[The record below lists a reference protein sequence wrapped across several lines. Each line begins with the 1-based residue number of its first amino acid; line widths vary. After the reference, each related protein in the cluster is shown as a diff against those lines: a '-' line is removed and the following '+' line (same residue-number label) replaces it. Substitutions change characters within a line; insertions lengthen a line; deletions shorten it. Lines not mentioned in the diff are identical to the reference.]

1 MQIPFEVDP
10 PNKDGNSGT
19 KSNAS
24 IPASPQSRQSPQGT
38 QDSQDIQD
46 YQVPAQIQAQK
57 PLTVTQLTRQITLL
71 LEGKFRS
78 LTVEAELS
86 NVKRASSGHWYFSLK
101 DDQSQIRCVMFRNA
115 AAGLRFEP
123 ENGLEIVVRGHLTV
137 YQQRGEYQLMVS
149 AMEPKGLGALQ
160 LAFEQL
166 KAKLEA
172 EGLFA
177 AEHKQP
183 IPFLPRRIGIVTS
196 AAGAVIHDMLT
207 VLERRFAGIPV
218 LFFPTPVQGD
228 SAAPRLVEA
237 IRYLNSLRDSQ
248 QIDVLIIGRGGG
260 SMEDLWAFND
270 EKLARAIFASD
281 IPVISAVGHE
291 TDFTIADFVSD
302 LRAPTPSAALEQAV
316 PNKQDLIQTVS
327 QKQERLQRKMLQELG
342 RLREHVEAVR
352 LRLAS
357 PVAMVQQY
365 AQRVDDLDSLLRERT
380 LRQLE
385 NLRSRTTGIAEKLFL
400 LSPGRE
406 LSTHRHSLKI
416 LWNRLTRAVSLL
428 HKKRSDSV
436 QQRMD
441 LLDSLSPLSVLH
453 RGYSVTL
460 DNKGKALRSVK
471 EVHSGEE
478 LQVRME
484 DGTLQ
489 TKVVSVKPKQKT

>member
-10 PNKDGNSGT
+10 PEKSVKTGT
-19 KSNAS
+19 KSESSNPDNLS
-24 IPASPQSRQSPQGT
+24 NSVNPKSPVGF
-38 QDSQDIQD
+38 
-46 YQVPAQIQAQK
+46 QATTAKPTQK
-57 PLTVTQLTRQITLL
+57 PLTVSQLTRQITIL

-78 LTVEAELS
+78 LKVEAELS

-101 DDQSQIRCVMFRNA
+101 DDQSQIRGVMFRNA
-115 AAGLRFEP
+115 AVSLRFEP
-123 ENGLEIVVRGHLTV
+123 ENGLEVTVHGHITV
-137 YQQRGEYQLMVS
+137 YQVRGEYQLMIS
-149 AMEPKGLGALQ
+149 SMEPKGLGALQ

-177 AEHKQP
+177 PEQKQQ
-183 IPFLPRRIGIVTS
+183 IPFLPRRIGIITS
-196 AAGAVIHDMLT
+196 ATGAVIHDMLT

-218 LFFPTPVQGD
+218 LFFPVPVQGD
-228 SAAPRLVEA
+228 SAAPKLAEA
-237 IRYLNSLRDSQ
+237 IRHLNTLRESAQ
-248 QIDVLIIGRGGG
+248 LDVLIVGRGGG

-270 EKLARAIFASD
+270 EKLARAIFASE

-302 LRAPTPSAALEQAV
+302 LRAPTPSAALELAV
-316 PNKQDLIQTVS
+316 PNKEDLRHTVS
-327 QKQERLQRKMLQELG
+327 QKQERLQRTLFQLLD
-342 RLREHVEAVR
+342 RLRENLEAAR
-352 LRLAS
+352 KRLAS
-357 PVAMVQQY
+357 PIAALRQY

-385 NLRSRTTGIAEKLFL
+385 NLRSITSGIAEKLFL

-406 LSTHRHSLKI
+406 VTTHRNTLKMQQD
-416 LWNRLTRAVSLL
+416 RLIRAVSIW
-428 HKKRSDSV
+428 HKKQSDSV
-436 QQRMD
+436 RQQMD
-441 LLDSLSPLSVLH
+441 LLDSLSPLSVMN
-453 RGYSVTL
+453 RGYSVAL
-460 DNKGKALRSVK
+460 DNKGKSLRSVK

-489 TKVVSVKPKQKT
+489 TKVMSIKPEQKS